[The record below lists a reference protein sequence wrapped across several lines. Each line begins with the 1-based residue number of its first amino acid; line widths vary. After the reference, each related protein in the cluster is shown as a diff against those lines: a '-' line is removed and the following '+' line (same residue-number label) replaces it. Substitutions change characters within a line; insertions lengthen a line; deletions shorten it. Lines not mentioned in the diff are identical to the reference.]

1 MKKYALIVLLLLA
14 TSGCC
19 YNKQKIIL
27 EEPDFKAE
35 KRVLVY
41 ENDAGIAGKLLRGAL
56 RKQGIKI
63 LKYTNKDILNINK
76 KYSEDELYI
85 NVSSYTHVDV
95 LIYILD
101 LDGIHRTD
109 LICPT
114 KDVNYYHISIEI
126 ANLKTKEVVFSA
138 EVAGGD
144 DTCCWCKDSLVFD
157 NAAKMIADFWK
168 KQE

>member
-1 MKKYALIVLLLLA
+1 MKKYILLA
-14 TSGCC
+14 LLTFVITGCC
-19 YNKQKIIL
+19 YNKQKVVL

-41 ENDAGIAGKLLRGAL
+41 ENEAGTAGKLLRGAL

-63 LKYTNKDILNINK
+63 LKYTNQDILNINK
-76 KYSEDELYI
+76 KYSEDELDI
-85 NVSSYTHVDV
+85 NVSSYTKVDGSP
-95 LIYILD
+95 YILD
-101 LDGIHRTD
+101 LDGVHKIDRF
-109 LICPT
+109 CPT
-114 KDVNYYHISIEI
+114 KDVNYYHLSIEI

-144 DTCCWCKDSLVFD
+144 DTCCWCTDNLVFD